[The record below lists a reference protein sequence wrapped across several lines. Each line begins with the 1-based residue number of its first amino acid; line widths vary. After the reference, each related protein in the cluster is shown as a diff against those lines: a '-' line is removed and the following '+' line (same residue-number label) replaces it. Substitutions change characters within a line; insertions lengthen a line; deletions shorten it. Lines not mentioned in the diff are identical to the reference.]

1 MAVSLFGKWQLP
13 GHVNFDWL
21 SASRPFTKYNGEKIY
36 LKDQHMFFN
45 NQDLAN
51 ICRVIF
57 SLWQRVKVLNR

>member
-45 NQDLAN
+45 NQDGQHLSSH
-51 ICRVIF
+51 IF
-57 SLWQRVKVLNR
+57 AVQRVKKLKF